1 MITFLAPG
9 LSCWVC
15 SKLINEPFTRA
26 EMIGTFVSLVGVLFI
41 AHPASLFN
49 ALRNAADEPPAG
61 SPGDA
66 SPSQPDAGDYDSV
79 TPMQRLA
86 GVGVALVGVCGATG
100 AFTTIRWIGKRAHP
114 LISVNYFAVWCTF
127 ISIVMQLALPSIGFL
142 LPSGMKEWGLL
153 FFLGVCGFVMVS
165 DLCWRKLAMM
175 RLTAHCSN
183 SCLPLLCP
191 TRSLRESQT

>member
-1 MITFLAPG
+1 
-9 LSCWVC
+9 
-15 SKLINEPFTRA
+15 
-26 EMIGTFVSLVGVLFI
+26 MIGTFVSLVGVLFI

-191 TRSLRESQT
+191 TRSLRELQT